1 MKKSNKHV
9 IINFSLVIFF
19 IMTGFSMTIPI
30 LPIFAREL
38 GASNLIIGLAI
49 SAYGLARAPLNI
61 PFGILLEKKNPFN
74 SAILGLVFIL
84 SSSIILFF
92 SQNLIHFVIAKII
105 EGIGFLIYILMA
117 LRILA
122 EYTEKKE
129 RGGTMGIYTTGLLV
143 GTTIG
148 PLPGG
153 YISEHFGLRYVFLAY
168 FFLVLFSLIIIIIT
182 KKNIRYNLSTTNI
195 KISNFIKVI
204 KNKNILIVSFS
215 ISSIFILRTS
225 LISVI
230 LPILIYEKFK
240 LSESYIG
247 LIISTL
253 GIATIITTWP
263 SGKLSDKIGR
273 KVNLLTCLLF
283 SSIFVTLIPLVND
296 FFYLQLLIFLL
307 GLILGFSGP
316 FAAYIADLSTKET
329 LTVALSVYRTFVDLG
344 FFIGPFVGGI
354 ILEFFEVTFVSFLLI
369 SLFTFISFILALT
382 IKLEPQ

>member
-1 MKKSNKHV
+1 
-9 IINFSLVIFF
+9 
-19 IMTGFSMTIPI
+19 
-30 LPIFAREL
+30 
-38 GASNLIIGLAI
+38 
-49 SAYGLARAPLNI
+49 
-61 PFGILLEKKNPFN
+61 
-74 SAILGLVFIL
+74 
-84 SSSIILFF
+84 
-92 SQNLIHFVIAKII
+92 
-105 EGIGFLIYILMA
+105 
-117 LRILA
+117 
-122 EYTEKKE
+122 
-129 RGGTMGIYTTGLLV
+129 
-143 GTTIG
+143 
-148 PLPGG
+148 
-153 YISEHFGLRYVFLAY
+153 
-168 FFLVLFSLIIIIIT
+168 
-182 KKNIRYNLSTTNI
+182 
-195 KISNFIKVI
+195 
-204 KNKNILIVSFS
+204 
-215 ISSIFILRTS
+215 S

-316 FAAYIADLSTKET
+316 FTAYIADLSTKET
-329 LTVALSVYRTFVDLG
+329 LTAALSVYRTFVDLG

-369 SLFTFISFILALT
+369 SLFTFISFILALI

>member
-1 MKKSNKHV
+1 
-9 IINFSLVIFF
+9 
-19 IMTGFSMTIPI
+19 
-30 LPIFAREL
+30 
-38 GASNLIIGLAI
+38 
-49 SAYGLARAPLNI
+49 
-61 PFGILLEKKNPFN
+61 
-74 SAILGLVFIL
+74 
-84 SSSIILFF
+84 LFF

-122 EYTEKKE
+122 EYTEKEE
-129 RGGTMGIYTTGLLV
+129 RGGTMGIYTTGLLI
-143 GTTIG
+143 GTAIG

-153 YISEHFGLRYVFLAY
+153 YIAEHFGLRYVFLAY
-168 FFLVLFSLIIIIIT
+168 FLLILFSLIIIIIT

-240 LSESYIG
+240 LSESSIG

-253 GIATIITTWP
+253 GIATLVTTWP

-273 KVNLLTCLLF
+273 KFNLLICLLF
-283 SSIFVTLIPLVND
+283 SSVFVTLIPLVSD
-296 FFYLQLLIFLL
+296 FFYLQLLILFL

-329 LTVALSVYRTFVDLG
+329 LTAALSVYRTLVDFG
-344 FFIGPFVGGI
+344 FFIGPFIGGV
-354 ILEFFEVTFVSFLLI
+354 ILEFFEVSFVSFLFI
-369 SLFTFISFILALT
+369 SSFTFISFILALT